1 MSGNNIIDEFNVINR
16 HNKIVPLD
24 FNRILN
30 RLNSLKTMEPS
41 LHVNVGLIAQNTI
54 KLMINNISTRELDN
68 ISANICASMI
78 TVHPDYGTLASR
90 IEISN
95 LHKETNDDYYQML
108 LELNDYKNE
117 NNEPIKLVDDKL
129 ILFANNYSELIQKKV
144 NYNLDFN
151 FSYFGIK
158 TLKKSYLLKHN
169 LSNNNIKILE
179 RPQHL
184 YLRVSIGI
192 YFNKIDE
199 NGYTNEY
206 TLEDIFNTYKLLSEH
221 YYTHATPTL
230 FNGGTPRQ
238 ALSSCFLLE
247 IGDNLEGIYKTL
259 SDTAKISKWSG
270 GIGVHCSQVRAKNSL
285 IKSTNGRSEGI
296 IPMLK
301 VYNDSALYVSQ
312 GGGKRK
318 GSTAVY
324 LEPWHPD
331 IFDFLDLK
339 KPIGDEYLRARDLF
353 LAMWIPDLF
362 MKRLKLA
369 IQTNKTVYWS
379 LFCPNIAI
387 GLADKYGDEFEE
399 LYIKYENEQKY
410 NEQVDITLLWKKILE
425 IQMESGTPYLMF
437 KDQVNK
443 KCNQNNLGTI
453 KSSNL
458 CVSENT
464 LILTKKGYY
473 PIKDLANK
481 DVEVW
486 NGSEF
491 SLSSVRKTNVNQ
503 ELLSISTDD
512 GCELKCTPYHKF
524 YIVSGSR
531 NDKHIIKEAGELK
544 TGDRLVKCDFPVIE
558 GNKDFDFKY
567 PYTHGLYCA
576 DGTDHKYDNGERRY
590 ANIDLYHEKQKLLSY
605 VEYSRTNT
613 INDKCNKL
621 RIVLNDDINQKF
633 DVPINASLDNK
644 LHWLAGYCDGDG
656 TFTYSNPNNLI
667 GLQIS
672 SIHQDFL
679 MNVKLL
685 CNTLGTN
692 PKITL
697 NRKECLQL
705 MPDNKGNGELKE
717 YKCKEIYR
725 LLFTSS
731 DTYKL
736 FITLKLPT
744 NRLIHNSI
752 KSLNNKS
759 KYIRISS
766 IEKVDGLHDTYCF
779 NEPKEHKGI
788 FNGIITGNCS
798 EINIYTDKDNIGVCN
813 LASISLPKFVETS
826 ANGIVFYNYQKL
838 YEITKIIIKNLNQ
851 VIDNNVYPVPE
862 GKLSDSKNRPLGLG
876 VQGLADV
883 FFKFKIPFTSNKA
896 KEINK
901 LIFETIY
908 FASVESSCELAQ
920 KNGSYKSYNNSMVSK
935 GQLQFDLW
943 GVTPSSMWNWDK
955 LRINISKYG
964 LYNSL
969 LTALMPTASTSQIMG
984 NYEMFEPITSN
995 MFTRNTLSG
1004 TYQIINKY
1012 LITDLLEL
1020 NIWNDQLKQ
1029 KIIANN
1035 GSVQNIDEIPKELKD
1050 IYMTVWELK
1059 QKDLIDMDV
1068 DRSAYVCQSSSSN
1081 RYMSQPNNNKL
1092 TSMYMYCWN
1101 KGLKT
1106 GCYYLR
1112 SKSGA
1117 DAIKFNVDVNI
1128 LKEHQLKQLK
1138 QKQEL
1143 LNTAVEEEE
1152 CTVCSA

>member
-1 MSGNNIIDEFNVINR
+1 MNVNTIVDEFNVINR

-30 RLNSLKTMEPS
+30 RLNSLKNMEPI

-54 KLMINNISTRELDN
+54 KLMINNITTRELDN

-95 LHKETNDDYYQML
+95 LHKETNENYYQML

-117 NNEPIKLVDDKL
+117 NGESIQLVDNKL
-129 ILFANNYSELIQKKV
+129 ILFAKNYSDIIQDKV

-151 FSYFGIK
+151 FTYFGIK

-169 LSNNNIKILE
+169 LSNNNVKILE

-192 YFNKIDE
+192 YFNKIDD
-199 NGYTNEY
+199 NGFTYEY
-206 TLEDIFNTYKLLSEH
+206 ILEDIFNTYKLLSEH

-238 ALSSCFLLE
+238 SLSSCFLLE

-285 IKSTNGRSEGI
+285 IKSTNGKSEGI

-324 LEPWHPD
+324 LENWHAD
-331 IFDFLDLK
+331 VIDFLDLK

-353 LAMWIPDLF
+353 LAMWISDLF
-362 MKRLKLA
+362 MKRLIQA
-369 IQTNKTVYWS
+369 IETKQVVLWS
-379 LFCPNIAI
+379 LFCPNIAK

-399 LYIKYENEQKY
+399 LYIKYENEKKY
-410 NEQVDITLLWKKILE
+410 NKLLDITILWKKILE
-425 IQMESGTPYLMF
+425 IQMESGNPYLMF

-458 CVSENT
+458 
-464 LILTKKGYY
+464 
-473 PIKDLANK
+473 
-481 DVEVW
+481 
-486 NGSEF
+486 
-491 SLSSVRKTNVNQ
+491 
-503 ELLSISTDD
+503 
-512 GCELKCTPYHKF
+512 
-524 YIVSGSR
+524 
-531 NDKHIIKEAGELK
+531 
-544 TGDRLVKCDFPVIE
+544 
-558 GNKDFDFKY
+558 
-567 PYTHGLYCA
+567 
-576 DGTDHKYDNGERRY
+576 
-590 ANIDLYHEKQKLLSY
+590 
-605 VEYSRTNT
+605 
-613 INDKCNKL
+613 
-621 RIVLNDDINQKF
+621 
-633 DVPINASLDNK
+633 
-644 LHWLAGYCDGDG
+644 
-656 TFTYSNPNNLI
+656 
-667 GLQIS
+667 
-672 SIHQDFL
+672 
-679 MNVKLL
+679 
-685 CNTLGTN
+685 
-692 PKITL
+692 
-697 NRKECLQL
+697 
-705 MPDNKGNGELKE
+705 
-717 YKCKEIYR
+717 
-725 LLFTSS
+725 
-731 DTYKL
+731 
-736 FITLKLPT
+736 
-744 NRLIHNSI
+744 
-752 KSLNNKS
+752 
-759 KYIRISS
+759 
-766 IEKVDGLHDTYCF
+766 
-779 NEPKEHKGI
+779 
-788 FNGIITGNCS
+788 CS

-813 LASISLPKFVETS
+813 LASISLPKFVETTK
-826 ANGIVFYNYQKL
+826 NGVIFYNYQKL

-851 VIDNNVYPVPE
+851 VIDNNVYPVSE
-862 GKLSDSKNRPLGLG
+862 GKYSDSRNRPLGLG

-920 KNGSYKSYNNSMVSK
+920 KYGPYETYSTSMVANGK
-935 GQLQFDLW
+935 LQFDLW

-955 LRINISKYG
+955 LRNNISKYG

-1012 LITDLLEL
+1012 LINDLLEL
-1020 NIWNDQLKQ
+1020 NIWNDNIKQ
-1029 KIIANN
+1029 KIIAYN
-1035 GSVQNIDEIPKELKD
+1035 GSVQNIDEIPKELKE

-1059 QKDLIDMDV
+1059 QKDLIDMDA

-1081 RYMSQPNNNKL
+1081 RYMSNPNNNKL
-1092 TSMYMYCWN
+1092 TSMYIYCWK

-1117 DAIKFNVDVNI
+1117 DAVKFNIDVNI
-1128 LKEHQLKQLK
+1128 LKEQKLKK
-1138 QKQEL
+1138 RQEL
-1143 LNTAVEEEE
+1143 LNNIVEEEE